1 MDEDIQVLKDRVAK
15 LEQDVGK
22 LKSRS
27 IRQADQPWWE
37 RISGRFENDAAFQ
50 EIVRLGREYR
60 AAQVPED
67 D

>member
-1 MDEDIQVLKDRVAK
+1 MDEDLQLLKDRVAK
-15 LEQDVGK
+15 LEQDVGE

-27 IRQADQPWWE
+27 VLQPDQPWWA
-37 RISGRFENDAAFQ
+37 RIAGRFENDAAFD

-60 AAQVPED
+60 ESQVPED